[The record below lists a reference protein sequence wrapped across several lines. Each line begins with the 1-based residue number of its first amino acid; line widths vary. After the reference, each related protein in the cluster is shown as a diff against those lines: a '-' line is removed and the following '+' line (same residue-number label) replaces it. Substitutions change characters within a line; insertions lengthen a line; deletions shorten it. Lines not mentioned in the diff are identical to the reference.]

1 MKNIMLE
8 PIWGRITDVIRN
20 VFLDDELQVTET
32 TTATDVPGWD
42 SLMHVTIIINL
53 EKAFG
58 LRFASAEIT
67 ALKTVGDLA
76 RLVRRHLE
84 AKAALVAA

>member
-1 MKNIMLE
+1 ME
-8 PIWGRITDVIRN
+8 PIWDRITDVLRN
-20 VFLDDELQVTET
+20 VFQDDELQVTET
-32 TTATDVPGWD
+32 TTAADVQGWD
-42 SLMHVTIIINL
+42 SLMHVTLIINL

-84 AKAALVAA
+84 AKGSLVAA

>member
-1 MKNIMLE
+1 ME
-8 PIWGRITDVIRN
+8 PIWDRITDVLRN
-20 VFLDDELQVTET
+20 VFQDDELQVAET
-32 TTATDVPGWD
+32 TTAADVQGWD
-42 SLMHVTIIINL
+42 SLMHVTLIINL

-84 AKAALVAA
+84 ANGSLVAA